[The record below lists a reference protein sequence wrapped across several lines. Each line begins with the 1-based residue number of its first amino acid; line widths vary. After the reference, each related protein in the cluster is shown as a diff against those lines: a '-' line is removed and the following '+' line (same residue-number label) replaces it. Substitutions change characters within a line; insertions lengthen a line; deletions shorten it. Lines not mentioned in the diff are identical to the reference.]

1 MKRLI
6 ESGNSSLM
14 IAGFFSGLI
23 GVVLTAVSRM
33 ANGEPVIDADT
44 MVVSQY
50 LLTSMATSIIG
61 PAVIYIH
68 RLQMNAN
75 EMEYGVLSMNWPKS
89 NAQLTKIGPVRAKI
103 AYSLR
108 NLIEGIATKD
118 ADARS
123 EIVANEIV
131 HWTLHEQ
138 EANVRDYGRIQLISQ
153 TPGLSQDAEAKDTY
167 QLITEFAEK
176 GDVIYATA
184 FTNTRLWWLRPQT
197 GEKFLNFNL
206 DLIKRGLS
214 IHRIFGVN
222 HPDWPDFDLAEDE
235 EGAKK
240 KLIQLHSNMN
250 GTETYT
256 IEYKSFTNS
265 MIRTRYNIEA
275 RDCMLLVRN
284 GKPYFG
290 LEWAVDLFGEADK
303 VYVVFG
309 QSQLNSLF
317 ENLQS
322 ILRVEEA
329 DGLTKIPQDTPFD
342 TNTDDG
348 RQEAM
353 RALQRIL
360 G

>member
-1 MKRLI
+1 MVDT
-6 ESGNSSLM
+6 GNSTLV
-14 IAGFFSGLI
+14 IAGIFSGI
-23 GVVLTAVSRM
+23 VGVILTAVSRI
-33 ANGEPVIDADT
+33 AIGEPMFDADT
-44 MVVSQY
+44 IVLSQY
-50 LLTSMATSIIG
+50 LLTTMATSIVG
-61 PAVIYIH
+61 PAVIFIH
-68 RLQMNAN
+68 RLQISAD
-75 EMEYGVLSMNWPKS
+75 EMEYGVLSMNWPNS

-138 EANVRDYGRIQLISQ
+138 EANVRDFGRIQLISQ
-153 TPGLSQDAEAKDTY
+153 TPGLSQSAEAKDTY
-167 QLITEFAEK
+167 QLITEFAK
-176 GDVIYATA
+176 RGDEIYATA

-206 DLIKRGLS
+206 DLISRGLE
-214 IHRIFGVN
+214 IKRIFGVN
-222 HPDWPDFDLAEDE
+222 HPDWPRFDLAEDE
-235 EGAKK
+235 QGAKK
-240 KLIQLHSNMN
+240 KLIELHANIN

-256 IEYKSFTNS
+256 IEYNSFS
-265 MIRTRYNIEA
+265 DPMIRSRYNIEA
-275 RDCMLLVRN
+275 RDCLLLVRN

-322 ILRVEEA
+322 ILRIHDS
-329 DGLTKIPQDTPFD
+329 DGLTKIPQSTPFD
-342 TNTDDG
+342 TKTDEG

-353 RALQRIL
+353 NALNAIL